1 MLGNN
6 SDSTINDLDLNCSSI
21 DEVKQLRGRLSL
33 KLLMTLDPY
42 IETILHQT
50 PFVTGYHMTSQ
61 DKWSRMGIEGFLYVV
76 TRTKSPKHSFILVN
90 KKSENHLIEYLTPEF
105 QMNSSGNFIFYRS
118 LDITKNF
125 LNNLQGLWFFDENEC
140 KTTYEKLGEITNRKS
155 TLEFNFNSINSLC
168 SELSDSN
175 DFDTTT
181 ESKPDTSA
189 TSQIKSIGSFILN
202 AINFN
207 KSSSNY
213 DVKTGTEPTGD
224 TISIT
229 KNIFK
234 TNETSKNGEVEKK
247 AEKMEVEGKNVHGKQ
262 LMSLLKPNKN
272 EEKSPKLQPKSEP
285 KSPVN
290 KVASPENQTIKV
302 TYQNLKKAV
311 SEVVQSEEF
320 ISLIWKK
327 LSQHNP

>member
-1 MLGNN
+1 
-6 SDSTINDLDLNCSSI
+6 
-21 DEVKQLRGRLSL
+21 
-33 KLLMTLDPY
+33 MTLDPY

-76 TRTKSPKHSFILVN
+76 TRTKSPKYSFILVN
-90 KKSENHLIEYLTPEF
+90 KKSENHLIEHLTPEF

-118 LDITKNF
+118 LDITRNF

-140 KTTYEKLGEITNRKS
+140 KLTYEKLGEITNRKS
-155 TLEFNFNSINSLC
+155 TLDFNINAISSLC
-168 SELSDSN
+168 SELN
-175 DFDTTT
+175 EVNTLNTNT
-181 ESKPDTSA
+181 QSKPDASP

-207 KSSSNY
+207 KSVSNA
-213 DVKTGTEPTGD
+213 DSKTSTSPKAD

-229 KNIFK
+229 KSIFK
-234 TNETSKNGEVEKK
+234 TNETSNHEEVEKK
-247 AEKMEVEGKNVHGKQ
+247 AEKLEVESKNVHGKH
-262 LMSLLKPNKN
+262 LMSLLKTSKN
-272 EEKSPKLQPKSEP
+272 EEKSPKQPPKRAP

-290 KVASPENQTIKV
+290 RPETPQSPETRTVKV
-302 TYQNLKKAV
+302 TYEGLKKV
-311 SEVVQSEEF
+311 ISEVVQSEEF

-327 LSQHNP
+327 LNQHNP